1 MENSKLKNSRKN
13 SKLKNSAFF
22 RPLHAEK
29 MAKKP
34 ACSTCHFCRGL
45 FAWMKICTYCIIFI
59 SLTMG
64 LFLSRRAS
72 FSTID
77 ELNVSNPVRT
87 PMHKSA
93 EVARTRSFAMR
104 ISKLVVIIVSNPLY
118 TTCGSVKVLSRV
130 KKKIFRRQ
138 TQELKKKILPPGST
152 QPTFETRP
160 QGQTLPTSDWFT
172 TISRSLT
179 YTDEALWIKLLRVL
193 WIQIIFFSI
202 DLGHKFHASER
213 RLITAWLWFLA

>member
-1 MENSKLKNSRKN
+1 MQNSRTSKASYVSKARKVTMKYKILNGDCRKKLEKKTQNWKTQEKNSQLKKKI
-13 SKLKNSAFF
+13 SSQKLKNSALF
-22 RPLHAEK
+22 RPLVHAEK

-45 FAWMKICTYCIIFI
+45 FAWMKICTYCILFI
-59 SLTMG
+59 SLTLG

-138 TQELKKKILPPGST
+138 TQE
-152 QPTFETRP
+152 
-160 QGQTLPTSDWFT
+160 
-172 TISRSLT
+172 
-179 YTDEALWIKLLRVL
+179 
-193 WIQIIFFSI
+193 
-202 DLGHKFHASER
+202 
-213 RLITAWLWFLA
+213 